1 MLKWPSQR
9 PALQKF
15 LNPRQLLHPRF
26 LPRWARH
33 CQNTARTVVRDAINI
48 EQFELERDSSSRIS
62 SRIFE
67 KHQQPSPA
75 SANVEISE
83 KNLTGNSSPRE
94 MFSPQEID
102 LSTACLLLIFLYS
115 PARAVKWKKEY
126 AGICEN

>member
-1 MLKWPSQR
+1 MQENQTANTETGWRSPRINVLDSTTEIDNLIEDDF
-9 PALQKF
+9 LQ
-15 LNPRQLLHPRF
+15 
-26 LPRWARH
+26 
-33 CQNTARTVVRDAINI
+33 
-48 EQFELERDSSSRIS
+48 EGDSE

-67 KHQQPSPA
+67 NHQQPSPA

-102 LSTACLLLIFLYS
+102 LSTAFLLLIFLYS

-126 AGICEN
+126 AGMCEN